1 MGGLP
6 GAQLIGPHCR
16 PSGRHN
22 PALCSARTMTMRHKT
37 KWTVKYLRTGVRV
50 LFDSEESARTLCFD
64 CAGVI
69 PVALYAPLYR

>member
-1 MGGLP
+1 
-6 GAQLIGPHCR
+6 
-16 PSGRHN
+16 
-22 PALCSARTMTMRHKT
+22 MRHKT